1 MSLLERPADSALEA
15 AVMFLL
21 WLALWLTPAAV
32 LRFGVL
38 RRPLGKLPTVVGM
51 LVVLFAALLIH
62 EGTFAQRIGGCA
74 AALTWTLLRAPAR
87 VQSPAQ

>member
-1 MSLLERPADSALEA
+1 MLERPAVSALEA
-15 AVMFLL
+15 AVAFLL

-32 LRFGVL
+32 LRFGIV
-38 RRPLGKLPTVVGM
+38 RRPLGKVPTGVGM

-87 VQSPAQ
+87 VPTPMQ